1 MAMNKT
7 LLRYWRSS
15 RPLCLFVGE
24 RQRCG
29 VELGLASC
37 TLNCLVVFCYL
48 LLALLLLLER
58 DYFYAI
64 VLRNNNMM
72 KEIIEFFVV
81 K

>member
-37 TLNCLVVFCYL
+37 TLNCLVVFVIIIGVVVVIRTRL
-48 LLALLLLLER
+48 LLC
-58 DYFYAI
+58 YCI
-64 VLRNNNMM
+64 TQ
-72 KEIIEFFVV
+72 
-81 K
+81 

>member
-29 VELGLASC
+29 VELGIASS
-37 TLNCLVVFCYL
+37 TLNCLVVFCNIIYYYYWRCCCVIIRTRL
-48 LLALLLLLER
+48 LLC
-58 DYFYAI
+58 YYIMVFY
-64 VLRNNNMM
+64 
-72 KEIIEFFVV
+72 
-81 K
+81 